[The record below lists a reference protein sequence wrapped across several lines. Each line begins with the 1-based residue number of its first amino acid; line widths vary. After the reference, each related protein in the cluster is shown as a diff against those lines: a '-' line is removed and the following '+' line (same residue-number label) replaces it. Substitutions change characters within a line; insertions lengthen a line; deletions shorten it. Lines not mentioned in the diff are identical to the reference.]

1 MRKILIDT
9 DIGDDIDDALAL
21 GYALRSPELEVVALT
36 TVFRHAE
43 RRANIARAVLHAAGR
58 DDIPVYPG
66 CDRPLI
72 QDYPLTE
79 PERYDAGGGFVPCQ
93 YVSEFDAHRRD
104 GMPHAVQAIVE
115 AARAYG
121 EALEL
126 VAIGPLTNI
135 AMALRLVPELSRLVA
150 GLTIMGGDFTRP
162 FPEWNIR
169 CDPEAA
175 RIVFASGL
183 RVRAVGLNVTERCV
197 LSGEAME
204 RLARGDTPLT
214 ALLASLVSRW
224 SGQPCGSTRSVL
236 HDPLTIGT
244 LIDDRFVRFEEKA
257 VRVALSHEAGAGC
270 TLMVAD
276 AAQSGP
282 GTGMVQVAME
292 VDSQRYLADFIER
305 ICRK

>member
-1 MRKILIDT
+1 MRPILIDT

-21 GYALRSPELEVVALT
+21 GYALHSPELEIVAVT

-66 CDRPLI
+66 CDLPLI
-72 QDYPLTE
+72 QPFPDTE
-79 PERYDAGGGFVPCQ
+79 TERYDAGGGFVPCQ
-93 YVSEFDAHRRD
+93 YVSQFDAFARE
-104 GMPHAVQAIVE
+104 GVPHAVTAIVE
-115 AARAYG
+115 AARAHEG
-121 EALEL
+121 MEL

-150 GLTIMGGDFTRP
+150 GVTIMGGDVARP

-175 RIVFASGL
+175 RIVFTSGI
-183 RVRAVGLNVTERCV
+183 RVRAVGLNVTERCI
-197 LSGEAME
+197 LAGEAME
-204 RLARGDTPLT
+204 RLARGETPLT

-224 SGQPCGSTRSVL
+224 SGHPCAGTQSVL

-244 LIDDRFVRFEEKA
+244 LIDDSFVRFEEMA
-257 VRVALSHEAGAGC
+257 VRVALSDEAGAGRF
-270 TLMVAD
+270 LILAD
-276 AAQSGP
+276 AAQGGP
-282 GTGMVQVAME
+282 EAGRILAAVE
-292 VDSQRYLADFIER
+292 VDSGRYLADFIER
-305 ICRK
+305 LCRE